1 MKAGGARRKG
11 ILYENEVIAAISKH
25 CGISC
30 KRNLDQA
37 RDGGGDIPFGR
48 FLIECK
54 RRARISVYD
63 WWDQCVTACKG
74 QKTPVLAIRGDNR
87 ESLVVMRLEDFLAL
101 VPKEEPCPDLS
112 RSPSPQP

>member
-1 MKAGGARRKG
+1 MSAMSRRKG
-11 ILYENEVIAAISKH
+11 ASYELEVIAAIAKT
-25 CGISC
+25 CGVTC

-54 RRARISVYD
+54 RRARIPLYK
-63 WWDQCVTACKG
+63 WLDQCIKACAG

-87 ESLVVMRLEDFLAL
+87 ESLVVMRLEDFLEL
-101 VPKEEPCPDLS
+101 TKEKT
-112 RSPSPQP
+112 